1 MSRQPSADS
10 ALSMADLS
18 TDGSAFIDHDLNLSP
33 DAGGEGGGGG
43 KERDTRPRCPLT
55 KRPIREPVICVIDGF
70 TYERT
75 AITDYVAMHS
85 KAPVTQEPCSL
96 NDLYSTKRVVEDALR
111 EGVADHEAAKMAQQL
126 IKGRTPELANVP
138 LHLRKLRK
146 AAVAALHKFNTTEG
160 IRKQEKAKK
169 QKAEGDEDDED
180 DEEVKTV
187 QGENKAVGLV
197 LASAINDL
205 ELELLTAQRM
215 RRQQQAGER
224 EALRD
229 KRRRAETRRREHEER
244 LKRAEA
250 RSSTSEAQVK
260 ELKQA
265 VSALQS
271 TLDAARATTDSL
283 KRWVE

>member
-180 DEEVKTV
+180 DEEVKTM

-229 KRRRAETRRREHEER
+229 KRRRAHET
-244 LKRAEA
+244 KCA
-250 RSSTSEAQVK
+250 SQ
-260 ELKQA
+260 
-265 VSALQS
+265 
-271 TLDAARATTDSL
+271 
-283 KRWVE
+283 

>member
-169 QKAEGDEDDED
+169 QKAEGDEDEE